1 MYDKWDSAND
11 TYMATSEFQKFNS
24 QIHKWTPNFK
34 FIWVIHLT
42 HPNKKRTKLYVY
54 ELYLLIELDA

>member
-1 MYDKWDSAND
+1 M
-11 TYMATSEFQKFNS
+11 
-24 QIHKWTPNFK
+24 

-42 HPNKKRTKLYVY
+42 HSNTKRTKLYVY